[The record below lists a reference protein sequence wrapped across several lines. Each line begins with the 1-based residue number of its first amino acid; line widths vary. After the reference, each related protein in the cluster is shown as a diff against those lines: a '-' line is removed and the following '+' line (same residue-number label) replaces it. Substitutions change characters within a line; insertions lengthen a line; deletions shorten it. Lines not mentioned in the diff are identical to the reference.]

1 MKVLTSDEPEE
12 PATPRSGANAHKLRE
27 RAEYLDDVL
36 TSEDILQSKY
46 AELGELLAAQV
57 VERKALSCLGTV
69 FSNKKPK
76 RSKRHGRSSS
86 RKNAKM
92 DAATSRWGTS
102 TRPSSATSSQYTDSR
117 YDSDLTDFT
126 EASGTT
132 CSSAANK
139 RVSFADDVM
148 SCGSSVVITEITE
161 DETELEDRINRRPRV
176 SLNEEEMEAAE
187 IRDSSRKGSSEEE
200 AEVGMDRASVEK
212 ELLRGILRGSRPRSA
227 RGGNMSP
234 SPRSSRP
241 TTPRATSPKRQR
253 SPKRSVNLTTS
264 REEEKPYLSNSNRRQ
279 SSGNNERKSPRRKRS
294 PRRKASAN
302 NGSKTP
308 RSKSPRKKKVEKDDE
323 EAPAAEPESP
333 RIRESP
339 DNDLRDT
346 QNKHLRAWLRKK
358 DIALRKQK
366 KEERRKEKEKAE
378 AVEEKRQELKE
389 RVTDG
394 EARYKE
400 WMKEKKRCEQLSISV
415 ARKVLKDA
423 EKIENERLTA
433 TLRAVESENRPA
445 APVGGNSPD
454 GDPKTV
460 DDESGDGNTTTTKKP
475 RKSKPKITSTY
486 AFRKTLPKVVPVT
499 THDNRI
505 GIVRDFTGDWTGSVT
520 RDLATEREIDE
531 EKRQSKEAKK
541 RELLVKKAK
550 KEEQKRL
557 KSEAPPK
564 PKRSFPRGTS
574 NAAKTKP
581 NRTDD
586 KLNTSSTPGLNS
598 ANKRPQQPQRPSTAN
613 PMRGVTYDEWVNQ
626 KIKRDKDRR
635 EYIKSGVKD
644 PELEDLIPLLAKH
657 RIDRATEPA
666 KRVDTGLRNRPK
678 SSAPGQRSSSGK
690 NADEDAAKK
699 QGRDSAWRSFP
710 KSSNSFLNVKTPTPP
725 NTPLSGG
732 RKPTGGKM
740 SSDSSMDID
749 DLINSVRPEPQ
760 GCEITTTS
768 HCQTSSSSLVDA
780 KPNVFITEAVS

>member
-12 PATPRSGANAHKLRE
+12 PATPRSRDNAHKLRE

-86 RKNAKM
+86 ARKNAKM
-92 DAATSRWGTS
+92 EAEKARWGTS
-102 TRPSSATSSQYTDSR
+102 ARPSSATSSQYTDSR
-117 YDSDLTDFT
+117 YDSDMTDFT

-132 CSSAANK
+132 CSSANNK
-139 RVSFADDVM
+139 RVSFADDVA
-148 SCGSSVVITEITE
+148 SCGESSVVITEITE
-161 DETELEDRINRRPRV
+161 DEAELEDRIKRRPRV
-176 SLNEEEMEAAE
+176 SLEEEEMEAAE
-187 IRDSSRKGSSEEE
+187 IRESWRKGSPDDEEE
-200 AEVGMDRASVEK
+200 EVAMDRASVEK

-241 TTPRATSPKRQR
+241 TTPREISPKRQR

-264 REEEKPYLSNSNRRQ
+264 REEENPYLSNSNRRQ
-279 SSGNNERKSPRRKRS
+279 SGGNNERKTPRRKRS
-294 PRRKASAN
+294 PRRKGSAN

-308 RSKSPRKKKVEKDDE
+308 RSRTPRKKKVMKDDE
-323 EAPAAEPESP
+323 EAGPAAEPESP
-333 RIRESP
+333 RIRESL

-346 QNKHLRAWLRKK
+346 QKKHLQTWLRKK

-378 AVEEKRQELKE
+378 AVEERRRELKE

-415 ARKVLKDA
+415 ARKVLKDT

-454 GDPKTV
+454 GNPKTV
-460 DDESGDGNTTTTKKP
+460 DDESGDGTTTTTKKT
-475 RKSKPKITSTY
+475 RKAKPKITSTY

-505 GIVRDFTGDWTGSVT
+505 GIVRDFTGDWTDSVSNS

-586 KLNTSSTPGLNS
+586 KLNASSTPGLNS
-598 ANKRPQQPQRPSTAN
+598 ANKRPQQSQRPSTAN
-613 PMRGVTYDEWVNQ
+613 PMRGMTYDEWVNQ

-635 EYIKSGVKD
+635 EEIKSGSKD

-678 SSAPGQRSSSGK
+678 SSAPGGQRSSSGK

-710 KSSNSFLNVKTPTPP
+710 KSSNSSLNVKTPTPP

-732 RKPTGGKM
+732 RKSTGGKL

-760 GCEITTTS
+760 GC
-768 HCQTSSSSLVDA
+768 D